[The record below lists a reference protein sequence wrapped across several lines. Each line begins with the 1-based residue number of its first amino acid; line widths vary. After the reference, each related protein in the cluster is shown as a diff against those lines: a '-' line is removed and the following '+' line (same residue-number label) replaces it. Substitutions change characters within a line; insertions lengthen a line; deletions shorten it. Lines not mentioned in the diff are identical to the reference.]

1 MGFLNGAYGKLMAG
15 KLVRD
20 LQYQMTGIQSQ
31 LRRVTRQVGDMEKM
45 FTSQKRNMQAMMQS
59 QMQQSIYGYAA
70 GAGLPFATNGDLA
83 GLGLNL
89 ANMAQTNSFSTEQM
103 QKYSMIQQAV
113 QQQFTLANSYWENMF
128 EMQQKSMLKPL
139 KDLEDD
145 LQTQKDNLESRLKIA
160 QAEYDAKKEEEKA
173 GVKGLTPDYTGQG

>member
-45 FTSQKRNMQAMMQS
+45 FTQQERNMKAQMQS
-59 QMQQSIYGYAA
+59 QMMSAMGSAFGMPMGMNAGQMNPMMAFQMFANQDTNKYA
-70 GAGLPFATNGDLA
+70 
-83 GLGLNL
+83 
-89 ANMAQTNSFSTEQM
+89 QISQ
-103 QKYSMIQQAV
+103 II
-113 QQQFTLANSYWENMF
+113 QQQFATANTMWQNMF
-128 EMQQKSMLKPL
+128 EMQREAMLQPL

-173 GVKGLTPDYTGQG
+173 GVKSLTPDYTGQS

>member
-45 FTSQKRNMQAMMQS
+45 FTQQERNMKAQMQS
-59 QMQQSIYGYAA
+59 QMQMAMLGYA
-70 GAGLPFATNGDLA
+70 GLKPGTNFGQFTPDMA
-83 GLGLNL
+83 MKAFSGMD
-89 ANMAQTNSFSTEQM
+89 ANKYAQFS
-103 QKYSMIQQAV
+103 QAV
-113 QQQFTLANSYWENMF
+113 QMSYAQSNAIWQNMF
-128 EMQQKSMLKPL
+128 EMQREAMLQPL

-145 LQTQKDNLESRLKIA
+145 LQTQKDNLESRIKIA
-160 QAEYDAKKEEEKA
+160 QAEYDAKKDEEKQGA
-173 GVKGLTPDYTGQG
+173 QGMKPDYTGQG

>member
-45 FTSQKRNMQAMMQS
+45 FTYQERNMKAQMQS
-59 QMQQSIYGYAA
+59 QMNNAMLGYLGMNQGTNF
-70 GAGLPFATNGDLA
+70 GALDPSKY
-83 GLGLNL
+83 
-89 ANMAQTNSFSTEQM
+89 AQFSQMVQM
-103 QKYSMIQQAV
+103 QYQN
-113 QQQFTLANSYWENMF
+113 ANSVWQNMF
-128 EMQQKSMLKPL
+128 EMQRESMLQPL